1 MSLENVSR
9 REFLRRALVLAAAAA
24 PFVQTASGLLVP
36 AAYAETDTDERPSL
50 QENINKMLSEE
61 DAKVEE
67 ARQRIYIDLTD
78 VKGFANKRE
87 VAKAHL
93 RAIEALAKNEKLPL
107 DGKFFDGLERRL
119 AELTGKEEHPM
130 LPPGET
136 HQREIEQVVFTAYD
150 RARQSIRLRQL
161 RINPGTAF
169 QDFVFVP
176 RGNYTI
182 GIPRAEIER
191 YIEHLERTSVVFH
204 ERSPYTNIKE
214 RFLAMSPS
222 QEVLVDDFFISRI
235 PITNAQ
241 LDRFMRSDAAG
252 RYGIEVLNFEA
263 LDQRT
268 KDGYREMQEA
278 FWRNGTFTKGTE
290 DYPVLF
296 TNRRTMETYAAWIG
310 KELTGKEGRLPTTF
324 EGEAAGRG
332 ATRSVFSYGTQYR
345 EHWEKLGAKR
355 SNRTEIEGNTDVWQ
369 WTPNRHLSR
378 DTRFQ
383 STFGVKWMGVIGNIL
398 LETNREARYG
408 TRETTLSG
416 KYGAMGGGTGS
427 YVGTPGTM
435 EMVSYR
441 SEVSDADIN
450 ILYNLGFRVVIPAKN
465 LQAQTIK

>member
-182 GIPRAEIER
+182 GIRER
-191 YIEHLERTSVVFH
+191 RLNGILNILKGHLSC
-204 ERSPYTNIKE
+204 
-214 RFLAMSPS
+214 
-222 QEVLVDDFFISRI
+222 
-235 PITNAQ
+235 
-241 LDRFMRSDAAG
+241 FMRDRPTLTSKKDFWPCRLAKKFLWMTFLFQEFLSQTHNW
-252 RYGIEVLNFEA
+252 IVL
-263 LDQRT
+263 
-268 KDGYREMQEA
+268 
-278 FWRNGTFTKGTE
+278 
-290 DYPVLF
+290 
-296 TNRRTMETYAAWIG
+296 
-310 KELTGKEGRLPTTF
+310 
-324 EGEAAGRG
+324 
-332 ATRSVFSYGTQYR
+332 
-345 EHWEKLGAKR
+345 
-355 SNRTEIEGNTDVWQ
+355 
-369 WTPNRHLSR
+369 
-378 DTRFQ
+378 
-383 STFGVKWMGVIGNIL
+383 
-398 LETNREARYG
+398 
-408 TRETTLSG
+408 
-416 KYGAMGGGTGS
+416 
-427 YVGTPGTM
+427 
-435 EMVSYR
+435 
-441 SEVSDADIN
+441 
-450 ILYNLGFRVVIPAKN
+450 
-465 LQAQTIK
+465 